1 MRPEKITQK
10 VFYFVK
16 LIVDL
21 SYTEVFEVLGF
32 KDYFDFE
39 EES

>member
-1 MRPEKITQK
+1 
-10 VFYFVK
+10 
-16 LIVDL
+16 VDL